1 MRRPLFGN
9 GFTVRMLS
17 NDGVVD
23 VFDTLDFTPQNKAPQ
38 AFAVTLYCWTWQL
51 YAPAATVPAAGQPA
65 IANMPAPS
73 VSVKTNGGPAV
84 VLLSHTNLDTVA
96 QQAAQ
101 FATMAKPIKLL
112 DRYVVRG
119 NQQIT
124 ARNLNALCSVANNMN
139 CYIYG
144 YFEAVGEVV
153 PSLAFRPLQP
163 DENLVS
169 PFSNPPLV
177 NDVVAADTAVE
188 KTLHLLTDTYLDLV
202 NIYLFVGG
210 LALSKPVGP
219 LGIRAVLELPTVT
232 GLPIPVVDAHP
243 LGFLS
248 HPFEYQPMIAPNT
261 TDNLIRIG
269 IDSGD
274 VGEVT
279 MKAYGNFLRR

>member
-9 GFTVRMLS
+9 GFTVSLLAG
-17 NDGVVD
+17 DGDVD
-23 VFDTLDFTPQNKAPQ
+23 VFDTLDFTPQSKAPQ

-51 YAPAATVPAAGQPA
+51 YAPASATPTTGQPD

-84 VLLSHTNLDTVA
+84 VLASHTNLDTVA

-124 ARNLNALCSVANNMN
+124 AKNLNPLCTLANQMN
-139 CYIYG
+139 CFIYG
-144 YFEAVGEVV
+144 FFEAVGEVV
-153 PSLAFRPLQP
+153 PTLGFRPLQP
-163 DENLVS
+163 DENLVA

-177 NDVVAADTAVE
+177 NDVVPVDSVSE
-188 KTLHLLTDTYLDLV
+188 KTLHLLTDTYIDLV
-202 NIYLFVGG
+202 NIYVFAGG

-219 LGIRAVLELPTVT
+219 LGIRAVLELPGLT
-232 GLPIPVVDAHP
+232 GLPIPVIDAHP

-274 VGEVT
+274 VGEVV